1 MWFNVIKVDEF
12 TTEGKFKGLYSPK
25 EDKVSINLDKFTTVA
40 EKYNDVE
47 RIVEFANV
55 VTHELSHREYS
66 RELSNYMDDAI
77 KELTSACEQYSDG
90 NASLDLVRKKLKI
103 FYNYIIINESFAYG
117 SAKSYEKIT
126 HMENTKG
133 SLRSVM
139 TTINKHIRKIR
150 GIKDKKLE
158 IMLGEL
164 YTETMKAIS
173 NLNKE

>member
-1 MWFNVIKVDEF
+1 MWFSVIKVDEF

-25 EDKVSINLDKFTTVA
+25 DDKVSINLDKFATVA

-77 KELTSACEQYSDG
+77 KELTSVSKQYSDG

-103 FYNYIIINESFAYG
+103 FYNYVIINESFAYG
-117 SAKSYEKIT
+117 SGKSYGKLT
-126 HMENTKG
+126 HFPSMQG

-139 TTINKHIRKIR
+139 ATINNHIREIR
-150 GIKDKKLE
+150 GIKDRKLE